1 MFARGG
7 FSFHPARFSAYPAN
21 LPNPIIP
28 TLARPPLTPI
38 IPAHTRYPGV
48 GDVPVFLSDQFPALL
63 SLLFPLHTK
72 FLSATPLFPLLTQK
86 QGGYTPT
93 KMSARRHFLSLFSQS
108 SHSALLLFNHL
119 RTLSFFVSN
128 LSPTLPISS
137 ALLSQ
142 KQGVHPLWSNQS
154 LRSFTSSTSFTSFSS
169 IHRPFTILLPHL
181 HPSFSLSCH
190 NHPRSGDQL
199 LHHAYRYPNAYGTL
213 LPMRSAPRD
222 SFMKRVLIIEDDR
235 DIVELVRYNLANE
248 GFQVNA
254 AFDGS
259 SGLSTLKKTPPDLLL
274 LDLMLPKMSGLDICR
289 EIRKDESLNRLPVLM
304 LTARGDEA
312 DRVVGLEMGADDY
325 VTKPFSP
332 RELIARVK
340 ALLRRAEPPVD
351 SPRVIEIGRLAIDPA
366 SYRVSHSGKPVPL
379 STLEFR
385 LLYYLASRP
394 NRVFTRDQLLD
405 AVWGT
410 DRFVTPRSVDVY
422 VRRLREKIESD
433 PENPLHLKTVRGAGY
448 LFETRAA

>member
-1 MFARGG
+1 VEGV
-7 FSFHPARFSAYPAN
+7 
-21 LPNPIIP
+21 PI
-28 TLARPPLTPI
+28 
-38 IPAHTRYPGV
+38 HT
-48 GDVPVFLSDQFPALL
+48 D
-63 SLLFPLHTK
+63 
-72 FLSATPLFPLLTQK
+72 
-86 QGGYTPT
+86 
-93 KMSARRHFLSLFSQS
+93 
-108 SHSALLLFNHL
+108 
-119 RTLSFFVSN
+119 
-128 LSPTLPISS
+128 
-137 ALLSQ
+137 
-142 KQGVHPLWSNQS
+142 
-154 LRSFTSSTSFTSFSS
+154 
-169 IHRPFTILLPHL
+169 
-181 HPSFSLSCH
+181 
-190 NHPRSGDQL
+190 
-199 LHHAYRYPNAYGTL
+199 AYRYATHYGKL
-213 LPMRSAPRD
+213 PPMRSTARELY
-222 SFMKRVLIIEDDR
+222 MKRILLIEDDR

-254 AFDGS
+254 ALDGA
-259 SGLSTLKKTPPDLLL
+259 SGLSALKKTPPDLLL
-274 LDLMLPKMSGLDICR
+274 LDLMLPKISGLEICR
-289 EIRKDESLNRLPVLM
+289 EVRKDESLNRLPILM

-340 ALLRRAEPPVD
+340 ALLRRAEPPAE
-351 SPRVIEIGRLAIDPA
+351 SPRIIEIGKLAIDPA
-366 SYRVSHSGKPVPL
+366 SYRVSQSGKPVPL